1 MFGIRESGFVI
12 SVFAN
17 GVAQI
22 PSEVKPEATLFHV
35 EVNMLAELNTVDGQD
50 AAIDV
55 FIQFKPFHYIA
66 KISVSVGCAISIKVW
81 FVRVRISASVGAALH
96 IEGPDPFGGSAHVDF
111 YLFGFTIDFGKRAA
125 PAPGVG
131 LLAFYQMLN
140 TPGPAPAVQTSQA
153 DATDPMMARLKFTLT
168 GGLLPQPLA
177 PSESAAPGGPFPD
190 TGASKPWIVKAGK
203 FTFTLESEFAISA
216 AEILQ
221 GANDALTPI
230 GSYALE
236 PTRSTQSSFLASPS
250 VYAEES
256 ALARWS
262 HFADAWKTS
271 SGNAKHVLGEVEP
284 NGNQAE
290 GLLKMASHWL
300 GWDAPPPGQNQ
311 AETGETA
318 PWTLDGAVPSGL
330 LDTLG

>member
-1 MFGIRESGFVI
+1 MGVTLKPPEPRLVESNVQPFD
-12 SVFAN
+12 
-17 GVAQI
+17 
-22 PSEVKPEATLFHV
+22 PSIA
-35 EVNMLAELNTVDGQD
+35 
-50 AAIDV
+50 
-55 FIQFKPFHYIA
+55 FK
-66 KISVSVGCAISIKVW
+66 
-81 FVRVRISASVGAALH
+81 
-96 IEGPDPFGGSAHVDF
+96 E
-111 YLFGFTIDFGKRAA
+111 
-125 PAPGVG
+125 
-131 LLAFYQMLN
+131 Q
-140 TPGPAPAVQTSQA
+140 
-153 DATDPMMARLKFTLT
+153 
-168 GGLLPQPLA
+168 
-177 PSESAAPGGPFPD
+177 
-190 TGASKPWIVKAGK
+190 
-203 FTFTLESEFAISA
+203 
-216 AEILQ
+216 
-221 GANDALTPI
+221 I